1 MKQTPSVRLII
12 IGFGLL
18 LIGAVLPFVMVIRLL
33 ESTFLLN
40 FVAATSSIGG
50 LTVGLIGIV
59 QYDRSRRQGRD

>member
-1 MKQTPSVRLII
+1 MSHLRLII
-12 IGFGLL
+12 IGFLL
-18 LIGAVLPFVMVIRLL
+18 LLVGAVLPFVMVIRLL

-59 QYDRSRRQGRD
+59 QYDRSRREDRDRE

>member
-1 MKQTPSVRLII
+1 MSHLRLII
-12 IGFGLL
+12 LGFLL
-18 LIGAVLPFVMVIRLL
+18 LLVGAVLPFVMVIRLV

-59 QYDRSRRQGRD
+59 QYNRSRRQGMD

>member
-1 MKQTPSVRLII
+1 MSHLRLII
-12 IGFGLL
+12 LGFLL
-18 LIGAVLPFVMVIRLL
+18 LLVGAALPFVMVIRLL

-59 QYDRSRRQGRD
+59 QYNRSRRQGMD